1 MKKEYTAPL
10 TEAIEIK
17 MSQQLLQASKVSN
30 NVGLEEII
38 TGSTEPGRSPDL
50 IGIDDPVLDML
61 LGQ

>member
-30 NVGLEEII
+30 NVDLEEVI
-38 TGSTEPGRSPDL
+38 TGGTAPGRAPMF
-50 IGIDDPVLDML
+50 DDPVWDVL

>member
-30 NVGLEEII
+30 NVDLEEVI
-38 TGSTEPGRSPDL
+38 TGGTAPGRAPDL

>member
-30 NVGLEEII
+30 NVDLEEVI
-38 TGSTEPGRSPDL
+38 TGGTESGRAPMF
-50 IGIDDPVLDML
+50 DDPVWDVL